1 MGRRIANIDELIDII
16 AELKGG
22 LFVNICYMSS
32 AKVKKTLRGVDI
44 DKFGTDLDSN
54 RMTDDDEIYQTLK
67 GYQQGSSKKFPYGG
81 IVKMSTFQVHW
92 QTEENYRK
100 NYGKYAQSRD
110 ALLAKYGAS
119 VNSRDG
125 YDALQSYGHG
135 GVSVGSTD
143 NTQGKLYTHQ
153 NGATVKN
160 RKNEYYLVDMDG
172 ELKGG
177 ISYNAIASLVTKSG
191 DKDGVSALRKV
202 GATDEQIAEYLE
214 ELKKL
219 NFSVLKLMFDSILF
233 IVASVNGESIYF
245 INSALA
251 RQVGSGNY
259 TVPINQNSFIQ
270 KAQEIFDKNYK
281 EIKEWNNNI
290 NLFDVNKIQI
300 SESIIHKALMESI
313 QYFINEDNSKYIPN
327 AVYIVNDG
335 SSCYGVYGCDVEE
348 EIMYNDA
355 EVVKGPF
362 KHWNAQVDDIIEQ
375 MNDEINGT
383 SMYQ

>member
-1 MGRRIANIDELIDII
+1 MGRRIANIDEFIDII

-32 AKVKKTLRGVDI
+32 AKVKKTLRGVDV
-44 DKFGTDLDSN
+44 DKFGADLDTN

-67 GYQQGSSKKFPYGG
+67 GYQQGSPKKFPYGG

-125 YDALQSYGHG
+125 YDSLQSYGHG
-135 GVSVGSTD
+135 GVAIGSTD

-153 NGATVKN
+153 NGATVRN
-160 RKNEYYLVDMDG
+160 RKNEYYLVDENGD
-172 ELKGG
+172 LKGG
-177 ISYNAIASLVTKSG
+177 VSYNAIASLVTKSG
-191 DKDGVSALRKV
+191 DTDGVSALRKV
-202 GATDEQIAEYLE
+202 GATDEQIAEYLD

-259 TVPINQNSFIQ
+259 TVPINPDSFIQ
-270 KAQEIFDKNYK
+270 KAQEIFNANYK
-281 EIKEWNNNI
+281 EIKEWSNNI
-290 NLFDVNKIQI
+290 NLFDVRKIQI
-300 SESIIHKALMESI
+300 SEAAIHDALMKSI
-313 QYFINEDNSKYIPN
+313 KSFINEDKCKYIP
-327 AVYIVNDG
+327 
-335 SSCYGVYGCDVEE
+335 
-348 EIMYNDA
+348 
-355 EVVKGPF
+355 
-362 KHWNAQVDDIIEQ
+362 
-375 MNDEINGT
+375 
-383 SMYQ
+383 YQ